1 MMKMRI
7 ESISAGAHSVA
18 LCCACGRPPAARKL
32 KVSENFTAYPDLFFG
47 GAVCE
52 SCARLI
58 EDRRFRSSHW
68 LLRGDGTIELLPKE
82 KLLEVLRN
90 PPPGS
95 LIYVKSK
102 GRRHGFLRALRLRSS
117 ITLAAVCGEDEGAML
132 VPRERLRTLVDLARE
147 AYAALK
153 RKSALLEGCSAREWV
168 HEDLCREIEGVR
180 GDPVWR
186 VIVRAL

>member
-1 MMKMRI
+1 MRV
-7 ESISAGAHSVA
+7 ERLSAAVCG
-18 LCCACGRPPAARKL
+18 ACGRRPAARKL
-32 KVSENFTAYPDLFFG
+32 KVSENFTAYPDLYAG

-52 SCARLI
+52 VCAKLI
-58 EDRRFRSSHW
+58 GDRRFRASHW
-68 LLRGDGTIELLPKE
+68 LLLPDGAVKLLSKAE
-82 KLLEVLRN
+82 LLEVLRD

-95 LIYVKSK
+95 LVYVRSG
-102 GRRHGFLRALRLRSS
+102 GRRHGFLRALRLSS
-117 ITLAAVCGEDEGAML
+117 SQTLAAVCGEDEGAML
-132 VPRERLRTLVDLARE
+132 VPKERVRQLVDLARE
-147 AYAALK
+147 AYSALK